1 MAEQIVSSFNI
12 FVDTDRGAR
21 NSTSKGDDYQLNLT
35 GVNLDMDKGQIC
47 RLTVN
52 SFSMYKTF
60 TNVNIYNSNMNLRTV
75 GQDGVSRDRT
85 VTLTP
90 SNHDKIYEIAKD
102 FGEQLATQL
111 QAAVIA
117 AGTAGVTATLDP
129 ATVTPAA
136 SVGVAGTSN
145 NVIAFTIKFTNGGTN
160 TAHNLTSALVQFR
173 ETIGGVDQ
181 DTYSLLGGD
190 RLAPNDTINSSITVD
205 VSVFNEVR
213 VTCKYPAQRHTE
225 QFVYLRTN
233 LTSNTLATSSLEAG
247 HHTRDVTNVHH
258 SNILGRFIID
268 TEVVQFSAGTG
279 REYFIDLT
287 SQRHVNNIRLHLT
300 DHHGRD
306 LPGAIGQNTLGN
318 LNFSLVLRCDIIQ
331 KRAPNE
337 GFTQPVQRST
347 PARFSNLHLQED
359 GHNRT

>member
-75 GQDGVSRDRT
+75 GATTGEIDTT
-85 VTLTP
+85 VTLTHT
-90 SNHDKIYEIAKD
+90 NHDKIHEIAKD
-102 FGEQLATQL
+102 FGEKLKVALLA
-111 QAAVIA
+111 QAIA
-117 AGTAGVTATLDP
+117 NSSTAN
-129 ATVTPAA
+129 TVTVADITPAS

-145 NVIAFTIKFTNGGTN
+145 NIISFKIQFTNSSSVATP
-160 TAHNLTSALVQFR
+160 HNLTSALVQFK

-190 RLAPNDTINSSITVD
+190 RLASNDTTSSITVD
-205 VSVFNEVR
+205 VLTDPNEVR

-268 TEVVQFSAGTG
+268 TEVVQFTAGTG

-300 DHHGRD
+300 DHHGRN
-306 LPGAIGQNTLGN
+306 LPGVEGQNTLGN